1 VVAQADGRRPLLLL
15 LLRRGRRRGGR
26 RRLGR
31 RARRAHG
38 QVQVEVGAPRRV
50 VGAPAA
56 AAVAAV
62 LRRRRAR
69 EQHGGRARGRREA
82 GGEGGG
88 GAQRAVRLRVDAAG
102 QQLALDVRVP
112 VVLDLVV
119 RAPRQL
125 PRDERPPARDGPAD
139 DGKMIESRRREI
151 MVPAGGRRTETECL
165 LVAEQGVELDD
176 DLVVVVREVAAL
188 EVRAE
193 VVHPAKPAALA
204 AAEEA
209 GGLGQRAPA
218 PLAVRLDVGDQAL
231 VLFLGPRALVRVRLL
246 AARGPAHPMPAAARL
261 RAQVF
266 LGGRH

>member
-1 VVAQADGRRPLLLL
+1 
-15 LLRRGRRRGGR
+15 
-26 RRLGR
+26 
-31 RARRAHG
+31 
-38 QVQVEVGAPRRV
+38 
-50 VGAPAA
+50 
-56 AAVAAV
+56 
-62 LRRRRAR
+62 
-69 EQHGGRARGRREA
+69 
-82 GGEGGG
+82 
-88 GAQRAVRLRVDAAG
+88 VRLRVDAAG

-119 RAPRQL
+119 RPPRQL

-209 GGLGQRAPA
+209 RGLGQRAPA
-218 PLAVRLDVGDQAL
+218 PFAVRLDVGDQAL